1 MHFTQSGHIATVT
14 LEGRALLVDRA
25 TGEVAAELDLKEAY
39 GFVSPTTSLPDG
51 LDIVSFFPEPS
62 IADLEKAFGGRD
74 AANLTLSNFLG
85 VSGNFTDNTVAVSI
99 RDEIYFQGGGP
110 TTADGSIIQVNVR
123 TDGDSVSFEKGWYVL
138 AEGGSAASPSISRN
152 GKYMVLSDGASSGSS
167 LSSEQS
173 AAYVVLVDVEACNTN
188 TDSDPLR
195 ERCGAIKKVEL
206 ERGAMSGA
214 PPIADDGTVY
224 YWESGLDFV
233 NFYDNADLFSFGP
246 EQDKRAVALD
256 DRRDWTSVMTV
267 SNNHLIGTISKY
279 TESEFTLMVNTLP
292 ATIEH
297 RLALFDRST
306 FELVWS
312 AEVTDD
318 STSTITIDKAGSLYV
333 TLFGLLNIIATE
345 ERPTLGLVKFTPT
358 P

>member
-1 MHFTQSGHIATVT
+1 M
-14 LEGRALLVDRA
+14 
-25 TGEVAAELDLKEAY
+25 
-39 GFVSPTTSLPDG
+39 
-51 LDIVSFFPEPS
+51 
-62 IADLEKAFGGRD
+62 
-74 AANLTLSNFLG
+74 
-85 VSGNFTDNTVAVSI
+85 
-99 RDEIYFQGGGP
+99 
-110 TTADGSIIQVNVR
+110 
-123 TDGDSVSFEKGWYVL
+123 
-138 AEGGSAASPSISRN
+138 
-152 GKYMVLSDGASSGSS
+152 
-167 LSSEQS
+167 
-173 AAYVVLVDVEACNTN
+173 VLVDVEACNTK

-246 EQDKRAVALD
+246 EQDKRVVALD

-318 STSTITIDKAGSLYV
+318 STSTITIDKTGSLYV